1 VVQSTC
7 TRAIKRLRGA
17 FSDQETTADGDSVLD
32 DLMELANEIQR
43 ALHEFDST
51 SNHAVLRQYRRV
63 DPSGRASPIS
73 TEDNPDLFLSGSD
86 NEHVFLVY
94 LYANS
99 FVLVALANLLY

>member
-1 VVQSTC
+1 
-7 TRAIKRLRGA
+7 
-17 FSDQETTADGDSVLD
+17 
-32 DLMELANEIQR
+32 MELANEIQR

-63 DPSGRASPIS
+63 DPSERASTIS
-73 TEDNPDLFLSGSD
+73 TEDNPDLFPSGSD

-99 FVLVALANLLY
+99 FLFSVLVALANLLYLASYLLCRSSHGSSSP